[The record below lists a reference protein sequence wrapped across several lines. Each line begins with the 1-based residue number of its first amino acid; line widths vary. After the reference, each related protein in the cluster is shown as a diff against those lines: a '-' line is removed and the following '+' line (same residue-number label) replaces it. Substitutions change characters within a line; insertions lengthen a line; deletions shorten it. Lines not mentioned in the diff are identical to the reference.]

1 MKGGPAK
8 NLYTKSERLTLSC
21 RVTWA
26 WSERVNFYSR
36 QIMTLTRKKTKTYLY
51 MYRSNIMKKKE
62 RGWEST
68 TGDKRMACTKRNE
81 ANEINVEK

>member
-1 MKGGPAK
+1 
-8 NLYTKSERLTLSC
+8 
-21 RVTWA
+21 
-26 WSERVNFYSR
+26 
-36 QIMTLTRKKTKTYLY
+36 